1 MRNPITIEDHQA
13 SRMISDPLRLLDC
26 SLESDGGAAVVI
38 SAADRARTCGSK
50 PVIVMGVAEGHPELA
65 ERDHAAARPDHTRP
79 GQGGAQGLRDGR
91 G

>member
-38 SAADRARTCGSK
+38 SAADRARDLRHK
-50 PVIVMGVAEGHPELA
+50 PIIVMGVAEGHPGLA
-65 ERDHAAARPDHTRP
+65 ERDHPAARPHHTRAWP
-79 GQGGAQGLRDGR
+79 RRRPRPSPWPA
-91 G
+91 